1 MLSRNDYLL
10 IKRSFVE
17 ELFTPFLT
25 EERMKV
31 IKESLEVIS
40 IYI

>member
-10 IKRSFVE
+10 IKRGLIE

-25 EERMKV
+25 YERKKV
-31 IKESLEVIS
+31 IKESLAVIS
-40 IYI
+40 CYI